1 MTENLQPRELPH
13 QLLMRR
19 YSIGVNDL
27 KPHARQLKK
36 DLDKTLQLVINKSK
50 GGAIRLTPA
59 TQSKIEAYDRYVC
72 DGIFEILED
81 KEVMSENLVEEIKE
95 SAEEKREEIV
105 EKMEQLHEEA
115 KEDAEENQW
124 SGIDRE
130 LQAKD
135 NENNPQQ
142 VNKTEDIIEDKET
155 QTEPSEEK
163 QGIKVGFWNW
173 K

>member
-1 MTENLQPRELPH
+1 MTENIEPRELPH

-59 TQSKIEAYDRYVC
+59 TQSKIEAYDRYIC
-72 DGIFEILED
+72 DGVFEILED
-81 KEVMSENLVEEIKE
+81 KEVISENLVEEIKE
-95 SAEEKREEIV
+95 SAEEKREELV
-105 EKMEQLHEEA
+105 EQMEELHEEA
-115 KEDAEENQW
+115 KEEAI
-124 SGIDRE
+124 SGIDKE

-135 NENNPQQ
+135 NENNPQVINQ
-142 VNKTEDIIEDKET
+142 EETIEKEETE
-155 QTEPSEEK
+155 TEPEPKSE
-163 QGIKVGFWNW
+163 GVRVGFWNW

>member
-1 MTENLQPRELPH
+1 MSENIEPRELPH

-27 KPHARQLKK
+27 KPHAKQLKK

-59 TQSKIEAYDRYVC
+59 TQSKIEAYDRYIC
-72 DGIFEILED
+72 DGVFEILED
-81 KEVMSENLVEEIKE
+81 KEVVSENLVEEIKE
-95 SAEEKREEIV
+95 SAEEKREELV
-105 EKMEQLHEEA
+105 EQMEELHEEA
-115 KEDAEENQW
+115 KEEAKEEAL
-124 SGIDRE
+124 SGIDKE

-135 NENNPQQ
+135 NENNPQEIVQ
-142 VNKTEDIIEDKET
+142 EKTIEEEET
-155 QTEPSEEK
+155 ETEPEQKSE
-163 QGIKVGFWNW
+163 GVKVGFWNW

>member
-1 MTENLQPRELPH
+1 MTENIEPRELPH

-59 TQSKIEAYDRYVC
+59 TQSKIEAYDRYIC
-72 DGIFEILED
+72 DGVFEILED
-81 KEVMSENLVEEIKE
+81 KEVISENLFEEIKE
-95 SAEEKREEIV
+95 SAEEKREELV
-105 EKMEQLHEEA
+105 EQMEELHEEA
-115 KEDAEENQW
+115 KEEAI
-124 SGIDRE
+124 SGIDKE

-135 NENNPQQ
+135 NENNPQVINQ
-142 VNKTEDIIEDKET
+142 EETIEKEETE
-155 QTEPSEEK
+155 TEPEPKSE
-163 QGIKVGFWNW
+163 GVRVGFWNW

>member
-1 MTENLQPRELPH
+1 MTENIEPRELPH

-59 TQSKIEAYDRYVC
+59 TQSKIEAYDRYIC
-72 DGIFEILED
+72 DGVFEIL
-81 KEVMSENLVEEIKE
+81 EIKE
-95 SAEEKREEIV
+95 SAEEKREELV
-105 EKMEQLHEEA
+105 EQMEELHEEA
-115 KEDAEENQW
+115 KEEAI
-124 SGIDRE
+124 SGIDKE

-135 NENNPQQ
+135 NENNPQVINQ
-142 VNKTEDIIEDKET
+142 EETIEKEETE
-155 QTEPSEEK
+155 TEPEPKSE
-163 QGIKVGFWNW
+163 GVRVGFWNW